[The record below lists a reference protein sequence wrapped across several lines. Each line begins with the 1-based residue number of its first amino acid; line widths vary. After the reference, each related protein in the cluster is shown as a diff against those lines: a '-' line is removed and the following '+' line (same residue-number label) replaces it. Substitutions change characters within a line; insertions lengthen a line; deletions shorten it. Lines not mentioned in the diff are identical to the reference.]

1 MATRKIF
8 DYDFSLSGAGATT
21 NVELDALDLSR
32 FDALELEINVATAA
46 TDTADTLNVYL
57 QSRGPSGI
65 WEDRIATAQFLGD
78 QSDAEVRRYVLQ
90 QFGTLADS
98 EEASEPVGSAGGSH
112 LTAGTVKNGA
122 FPGPYRTKG
131 AGGSTATAWRL
142 QFVTVDADED
152 SAFTGTVYVSGNSGD
167 LGVIPR
173 SRFGG
178 G

>member
-32 FDALELEINVATAA
+32 FDELELEIVLSTAA
-46 TDTADTLNVYL
+46 TDAGDTLNVYL

-65 WEDRIATAQFLGD
+65 WDDRIATAQFLGTD
-78 QSDAEVRRYVLQ
+78 TDAEVRKYVLQ
-90 QFGTLADS
+90 QFGTFSDA
-98 EEASEPVGSAGGSH
+98 EEASEPQGSAGGSR
-112 LTAGTVKNGA
+112 LTTGTVKNGS

-131 AGGSTATAWRL
+131 AGGSTATAWRV

-152 SAFTGTVYVSGNSGD
+152 SAFTGTVYIHGNSGD

-173 SRFGG
+173 SRFGVN
-178 G
+178 